1 MSIASSC
8 GRALEGA
15 VCLGQVQSSY
25 VSRISTIRQRIIKFF
40 YRNNTLECIYE
51 KEKNDILRVG
61 QELLQKQNIDCSP
74 NELPKSVNRKFTK
87 ADQTSK
93 REHFVRKPLHG
104 CFYKKMG
111 KDNNIDK
118 QQSLAWTKYRF
129 IASDLEGYM
138 GTITEQEP
146 LQYT

>member
-61 QELLQKQNIDCSP
+61 QELLQK
-74 NELPKSVNRKFTK
+74 
-87 ADQTSK
+87 
-93 REHFVRKPLHG
+93 
-104 CFYKKMG
+104 
-111 KDNNIDK
+111 
-118 QQSLAWTKYRF
+118 
-129 IASDLEGYM
+129 
-138 GTITEQEP
+138 
-146 LQYT
+146 